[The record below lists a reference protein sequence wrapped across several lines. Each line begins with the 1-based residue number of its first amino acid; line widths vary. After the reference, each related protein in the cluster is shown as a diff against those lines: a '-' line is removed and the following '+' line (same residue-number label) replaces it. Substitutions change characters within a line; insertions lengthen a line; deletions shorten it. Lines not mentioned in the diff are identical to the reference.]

1 MIQHSIFTTL
11 LALLFSL
18 ALPAQNATDALRFS
32 YFDYG
37 GTGRFVGVNGALGAF
52 GTEFSTLSTNPAGLA
67 MYRSSEVIVSPAVL
81 ITRTNSQLEG
91 AFLPFEESFLPQAD
105 PSQTLSESRT
115 VFNLNNLGLVVQSNP
130 RNPKFTTM
138 NFGIGFNHI
147 GNFNQHFFYE
157 GRSVGSIVDR
167 WQEFANTFGVDPN
180 NASFEENVA
189 FNAGALLYD
198 EQADFYVTDYDLTHD
213 QDGIGAPILR
223 NQRAQAEGSMSE
235 MVLSLATNY
244 DELLMF
250 GLTVGVPIVNY
261 RISKT
266 YREEDDQELVPFFD
280 DLVFEE
286 SLSTTGAGVN
296 FKFGMI
302 IRPTQ
307 AIRIGG
313 AVHSPTGLNLNDESD
328 FAIGYTFTDDQ
339 GTSSGFAESDI
350 LPFEYRIRTPW
361 RYFANAGFL
370 IQRYGFLTVDLEW
383 VDYSS
388 AEFRYNGFQNEE
400 EFANQDINNSLQSVM
415 NVRIGGEFAYK
426 LFRIRG
432 GIGLLPS
439 PYAGD
444 TEQNLSYSAGL
455 GYRGEKFFADLA
467 WRNRRESVG
476 FVPYDTFDAP
486 QQFVNNDISYH
497 SIVLSLGMRY

>member
-1 MIQHSIFTTL
+1 MIQRSICLAILTL
-11 LALLFSL
+11 ILSSV
-18 ALPAQNATDALRFS
+18 LPAQNATDALRYS

-37 GTGRFVGVNGALGAF
+37 GTGRFIGVGGALSAF

-67 MYRSSEVIVSPAVL
+67 MYRSSEVVVSPAL
-81 ITRTNSQLEG
+81 LLTRTSSQLEG
-91 AFLPFEESFLPQAD
+91 AFLPEENSFLPQAD
-105 PSQTLSESRT
+105 PSRSIDESRT
-115 VFNLNNLGLVVQSNP
+115 VFNLNNIGLVVQSNP

-147 GNFNQHFFYE
+147 GNFNQHFFFE
-157 GRSVGSIVDR
+157 GSSVGSIVDR
-167 WQEFANTFGVDPN
+167 WQEFANEFGVDPN

-189 FNAGALLYD
+189 FNAGALLFD
-198 EQADFYVTDYDLTHD
+198 EQSGVYVTDYDLTHD
-213 QDGIGAPILR
+213 PNGVGAPVKR
-223 NQRAQAEGSMSE
+223 SQRARAEGSMSE

-266 YREEDDQELVPFFD
+266 YVEEDEQGLVPFFD
-280 DLVFEE
+280 DLTFEE
-286 SLSTTGAGVN
+286 SLSTTGSGVN

-302 IRPTQ
+302 LRPTQ

-339 GTSSGFAESDI
+339 GTSSGFAESDV

-361 RYFANAGFL
+361 RYFANAGFI
-370 IQRYGFLTVDLEW
+370 IQRYGFISVDLEW

-388 AEFRYNGFQNEE
+388 AEFRYNGFQEE
-400 EFANQDINNSLQSVM
+400 ENFANQGINNSLQSVM

-432 GIGLLPS
+432 GFGLLPS
-439 PYAGD
+439 PFAGD
-444 TEQNLSYSAGL
+444 TEQNFSYSAGL
-455 GYRGEKFFADLA
+455 GYRSEKFFADLA
-467 WRNRRESVG
+467 WKNRRETVG
-476 FVPYDTFDAP
+476 YVPYGTFDAP
-486 QQFVNNDISYH
+486 QQFVNNDISFH